1 MLIEINIVRQQ
12 MKLFIV
18 LITQAFSFSVN
29 ADWKQETLGELST
42 FLYYP
47 KTSSIKAAN
56 YKRALMINL
65 HGCSQKA
72 DDLKSNGNWEKTAD
86 TYDMIVA
93 LPKVPNGGVYMGCW
107 DYYGDSHTETNR
119 HNGAIIGMIK
129 ALLAR
134 PDLNI
139 DANQI
144 YVSGLSS
151 GGGESMILG
160 CMVPDL
166 IAGMG
171 LNAGPSTGTS
181 ANEISRPQTTYDK
194 MLQTCK
200 KLAGNKFDAFKTQL
214 TSIIYGNNDYVVSTQ
229 YDLNNAEIMR
239 SIYGAN
245 NKSTFDTKKL
255 DGAMTDGTGTMFSD
269 SIGPRVSLIMNT
281 NLGHNWPSGQGGNG
295 GAFINKKSINY
306 PLYLTK
312 FFFENNRRA
321 SLVNRPEI
329 HLYPIKILDN
339 KFYIDGE
346 FLINPKE
353 INKVIIDIIDPTT
366 KQIIQ
371 SSEATINGN
380 AFNLMSNE
388 LKDGLYDLDFHI
400 YGNNQRYSHLKRDAW
415 IGEIPGLI
423 NPQLVN
429 VEMNVVHNCINLKGQ
444 AIHNGVN
451 QLIGVE
457 IILDGQLIGSL
468 PVDPSTFFSHRFCNI
483 NTGNHQLILFAKD
496 EALLESNYQMYQF
509 SSDLNSAY
517 GTVQNHMEAGRLK
530 WQDYGVWFARYSHQA
545 FNLYRQADGSW
556 SDILP

>member
-1 MLIEINIVRQQ
+1 
-12 MKLFIV
+12 MKY
-18 LITQAFSFSVN
+18 LITSIILFYSAYSL

-47 KTSSIKAAN
+47 KASSIKAVN

-72 DDLKSNGNWEKTAD
+72 EDLKLNGNWEKTAD

-139 DANQI
+139 DSNQI

-255 DGAMTDGTGTMFSD
+255 DGALTDGTGTMFSD
-269 SIGPRVSLIMNT
+269 SVGPRVSLIMNS
-281 NLGHNWPSGQGGNG
+281 NLGHNWPSGQGGNSG
-295 GAFINKKSINY
+295 SFINKKSINY

-321 SLVNRPEI
+321 NLINRPEI
-329 HLYPIKILDN
+329 YLYPIKVSDN
-339 KFYIDGE
+339 KFFIDGE
-346 FLINPKE
+346 ILINPKE
-353 INKVIIDIIDPTT
+353 IKKVLIDIIDPVT
-366 KQIIQ
+366 KKILQT
-371 SSEATINGN
+371 SEALINGN
-380 AFNLMSNE
+380 TFSLTSYE

-400 YGNNQRYSHLKRDAW
+400 YGINNLYKKIMRDAW

-451 QLIGVE
+451 KLIGVE
-457 IILDGQLIGSL
+457 VVLDNQIIANL
-468 PVDPSTFFSHRFCNI
+468 PVDPSTFFSQRFCGI
-483 NTGNHQLILFAKD
+483 SSGNHQLVLFAKD

-509 SSDLNSAY
+509 SSDLNSAF

-530 WQDYGVWFARYSHQA
+530 WQDYGVWFSRYSHHA
-545 FNLYRQADGSW
+545 FTLFRQIDGTW
-556 SDILP
+556 NDIAP

>member
-1 MLIEINIVRQQ
+1 
-12 MKLFIV
+12 MKFLAIV
-18 LITQAFSFSVN
+18 LIVFYTAMSF
-29 ADWKQETLGELST
+29 ADWKAETIGELST

-47 KTSSIKAAN
+47 KATSIKTTN

-72 DDLKSNGNWEKTAD
+72 DDLKANGNWEKTAD
-86 TYDMIVA
+86 MYDMVVV
-93 LPKVPNGGVYMGCW
+93 LPRVPNGGVYMGCW
-107 DYYGDSHTETNR
+107 DYYGDSHTDSNR
-119 HNGAIIGMIK
+119 HNGALIGMIK
-129 ALLAR
+129 ALLNR
-134 PDLNI
+134 NDLNI
-139 DANQI
+139 DSEQI

-151 GGGESMILG
+151 GGGESMVLG

-194 MLQTCK
+194 MFQTCK
-200 KLAGNKFDAFKTQL
+200 KLAGNKSTAFNTQL

-229 YDLNNAEIMR
+229 YDINNAEIMR

-245 NKSTFDTKKL
+245 TKSTFDTKKL
-255 DGAMTDGTGTMFSD
+255 DGALTDGTGTMFSD

-281 NLGHNWPSGQGGNG
+281 NLGHNWPAGQGGNG

-321 SLVNRPEI
+321 KQINRPEFYI
-329 HLYPIKILDN
+329 HPIKVSDN

-346 FLINPKE
+346 ILINPKE
-353 INKVIIDIIDPTT
+353 IANVLIEVIDPQTQT
-366 KQIIQ
+366 KVDLITAKIVGNSF
-371 SSEATINGN
+371 SST
-380 AFNLMSNE
+380 STE
-388 LKDGLYDLDFHI
+388 LKDGFYDLDFHFI
-400 YGNNQRYSHLKRDAW
+400 GQNNKLSKMKRDAW

-429 VEMNVVHNCINLKGQ
+429 VEMNVVHNCITLKGQ

-451 QLIGVE
+451 KLTGVNV
-457 IILDGQLIGSL
+457 ILDGNLLTTL
-468 PVDPSTFFSHRFCNI
+468 PVDPSTFFNLRTCGISS
-483 NTGNHQLILFAKD
+483 GNHELVLFAKD
-496 EALLESNYQMYQF
+496 EADLESNYQMYQF
-509 SSDLNSAY
+509 TSDLNSAF

-530 WQDYGVWFARYSHQA
+530 WQDYGVWFAKYSHQA
-545 FNLYRQADGSW
+545 FTLYRQADGSW
-556 SDILP
+556 NDMAY